1 MTDRQNELIDKAK
14 ISEFLEKYDEA
25 IMFWERLEKFTEANK
40 VRKILAEKFNEK
52 KEYRESLRV
61 YKEIG
66 KIEHENAVKILRQ
79 KANKLVIGNPEEAQ
93 EIYISIGESI
103 DKIEAKKI
111 DAKSREEAIDYDSAI
126 LIWEELG
133 NVDEA
138 ARIRKLKAEQG
149 AVKVSQKVV
158 QGNEVTEIK
167 DSVLNRSNVG
177 EGPSKM
183 QELREAKAL
192 LDEGII
198 DEDEFKQMKK
208 EILGK

>member
-25 IMFWERLEKFTEANK
+25 IMFWERLEKFTEANR

-66 KIEHENAVKILRQ
+66 KIEHENAVKIIRQ
-79 KANKLVIGNPEEAQ
+79 KANELVIGNPEEAQ